1 MERSHS
7 FMALLVT
14 SGNSIRVLTCISWYH
29 TMNLNRSVSL
39 LKPLQNKKGQKNLEK
54 SSPFIR
60 KKTAFFSGTPNF
72 FGPSYFEAALTIYDY
87 GLCSTYQWQRCVTIP
102 TTGLKISPQ
111 CSMAMALPP
120 PSPIAPRGGS
130 VARRPLSQLVLQ
142 RLWMLL
148 LVALPR
154 SAVYSVLQLLE
165 RHTKPLLL
173 RPPGAAAAC
182 VRRELP
188 PSNAVAVSVCR
199 VL

>member
-1 MERSHS
+1 MENAGGDGFNEFLMDIPS
-7 FMALLVT
+7 FWCIICLVAEWDHT
-14 SGNSIRVLTCISWYH
+14 YHQKNIGGSKEVTCTVYP
-29 TMNLNRSVSL
+29 LSL
-39 LKPLQNKKGQKNLEK
+39 LPLTWPLSRNTCMHATLDCE
-54 SSPFIR
+54 IIV
-60 KKTAFFSGTPNF
+60 
-72 FGPSYFEAALTIYDY
+72 TIYDY
-87 GLCSTYQWQRCVTIP
+87 GLCSTYQWQRCVKIP
-102 TTGLKISPQ
+102 ATGLKISPQ
-111 CSMAMALPP
+111 CSMAMALPPP